1 MANKQDFTLTTKSKA
16 EIILSSL
23 GKLIMHSCVLF
34 TACVFLLYSLSFW
47 AGADAYLSF
56 SAIVILLLLSLIVT
70 ASMRLSSVKALPRAV
85 SFILQFVI
93 FIVSFHI
100 LFFGA
105 LSADASGARI
115 IVADT
120 LVSLIYLALR
130 GAAAVIVS
138 LKKSK

>member
-1 MANKQDFTLTTKSKA
+1 MANKQDFTDVSKTKA

-34 TACVFLLYSLSFW
+34 TVCVFMLYSLSFW
-47 AGADAYLSF
+47 AGADAFLSF
-56 SAIVILLLLSLIVT
+56 SSVVLLFLLSLIVT

-85 SFILQFVI
+85 SFILQFII

-105 LSADASGARI
+105 LSADASGARML
-115 IVADT
+115 VADT
-120 LVSLIYLALR
+120 LVSLVYLAAR
-130 GAAAVIVS
+130 GIVALIAS
-138 LKKSK
+138 FKKGK

>member
-1 MANKQDFTLTTKSKA
+1 MANMQDFTEVPKNKA

-23 GKLIMHSCVLF
+23 GKLITHSCVLF
-34 TACVFLLYSLSFW
+34 TVCVFLLYSLSFW
-47 AGADAYLSF
+47 AGADAFLSF
-56 SAIVILLLLSLIVT
+56 SSVVLLFLLSLIVT

-120 LVSLIYLALR
+120 LLSLIYLAVR
-130 GAAAVIVS
+130 GGIALVAS
-138 LKKSK
+138 LLKRK

>member
-1 MANKQDFTLTTKSKA
+1 MTNKQDFTDVSKTKA

-34 TACVFLLYSLSFW
+34 TVCVFMLYSLSFW

-56 SAIVILLLLSLIVT
+56 SAIVLLFLLSLIVT
-70 ASMRLSSVKALPRAV
+70 ASMRLGSVKALPRAV

-93 FIVSFHI
+93 FIVSFHA

-130 GAAAVIVS
+130 GAAAAIVS